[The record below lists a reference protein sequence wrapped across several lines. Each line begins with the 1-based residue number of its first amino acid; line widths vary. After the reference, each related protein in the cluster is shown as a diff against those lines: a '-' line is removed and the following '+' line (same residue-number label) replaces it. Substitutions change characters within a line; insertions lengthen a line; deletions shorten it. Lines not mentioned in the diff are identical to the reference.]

1 MVTHRRIIVEKHR
14 WLPVQIDD
22 GTDAV
27 LIIIL
32 LAGLG
37 LIGYALLATP
47 SHRTNMAAP
56 ADNTTSSASAPASS
70 NNTGAGT
77 TNGATGTQ

>member
-1 MVTHRRIIVEKHR
+1 MTTQRRIIIEKHR

-27 LIIIL
+27 LIIVL

-37 LIGYALLATP
+37 LIGYALFATP
-47 SHRTNMAAP
+47 QHRGTMAP
-56 ADNTTSSASAPASS
+56 ADTTTTNSASAPASADTGTTS
-70 NNTGAGT
+70 GAGT
-77 TNGATGTQ
+77 Q

>member
-47 SHRTNMAAP
+47 SHRTNMAP
-56 ADNTTSSASAPASS
+56 ADNTTSSASAPA
-70 NNTGAGT
+70 NNSTGTGT